1 MSSVSQ
7 VVFMNQRS
15 FSLPE
20 PAIGDAYQGGFYAGL
35 FSVNGNGV
43 ATHRLVVASKSVGE
57 FYGSWSASLSTSNGT
72 SEFNGASNTAAMVA
86 ISSPLATS
94 CSNLVAGGY
103 DDWYMPSRKE
113 MEQLYFYFKP
123 DTNQN
128 NTQMPRGGNGYAVP
142 QRSNYTSSVPPRT
155 PLSAWQAAGD
165 GSGGAQFFNRGTDG
179 SSPPFYWDSTET
191 ASNKAIRRE
200 MRTGYYVGGYPVF
213 GSFKN
218 YQGNARAI
226 RKVAI

>member
-35 FSVNGNGV
+35 FSVNANGV

-57 FYGSWSASLSTSNGT
+57 FYGAWSPGLATSNGT

-86 ISSPLATS
+86 ISSPLGTS
-94 CSNLVAGGY
+94 SSNLVAGGY
-103 DDWYMPSRKE
+103 DDWYMPAKKE

-128 NTQMPRGGNGYAVP
+128 SDKGSNSYAVP
-142 QRSNYTSSVPPRT
+142 QRSSYTTSPSVPART
-155 PLSAWQAAGD
+155 SLSAWQAAGD

-179 SSPPFYWDSTET
+179 SSAPFYWDSTE
-191 ASNKAIRRE
+191 ASSSKAFRRE
-200 MRTGYYVGGYPVF
+200 MRTGYYADSYGNRGAY
-213 GSFKN
+213 KN
-218 YQGNARAI
+218 QQGNARAI

>member
-35 FSVNGNGV
+35 FSVNANGV

-57 FYGSWSASLSTSNGT
+57 FYGSWSPGLATSNGT

-86 ISSPLATS
+86 ISSPLGTS

-103 DDWYMPSRKE
+103 DDWYMPAKKE

-128 NTQMPRGGNGYAVP
+128 NTGKGGNGYAVP

-179 SSPPFYWDSTET
+179 SSAPFYWDSTE
-191 ASNKAIRRE
+191 ASSSKAFRRE
-200 MRTGYYVGGYPVF
+200 MRTGYYADSYGARGA
-213 GSFKN
+213 FKN